1 MINTAA
7 AVTAIA
13 AKPNI
18 KNPRWLDKMTIKL
31 DIALGSLE
39 LDFDVWDGLVLFL
52 SGAGDGFEGLES
64 WRSSGGEFA

>member
-1 MINTAA
+1 MIYTAA

-18 KNPRWLDKMTIKL
+18 KNPRWRDKMTIEL
-31 DIALGSLE
+31 DIAFGSGK
-39 LDFDVWDGLVLFL
+39 LDFDVWDGLDLFL
-52 SGAGDGFEGLES
+52 SGAGGGFEGWES

>member
-7 AVTAIA
+7 AVTTTA

-18 KNPRWLDKMTIKL
+18 NNPRWLDKMTIEL
-31 DIALGSLE
+31 DIAFGSLE
-39 LDFDVWDGLVLFL
+39 LDFDVWDGLDLFL

>member
-7 AVTAIA
+7 AVTTIA

-18 KNPRWLDKMTIKL
+18 NNPRWRDKMTIEL
-31 DIALGSLE
+31 DIAFGSLE
-39 LDFDVWDGLVLFL
+39 LDFDVWDGLDLFL